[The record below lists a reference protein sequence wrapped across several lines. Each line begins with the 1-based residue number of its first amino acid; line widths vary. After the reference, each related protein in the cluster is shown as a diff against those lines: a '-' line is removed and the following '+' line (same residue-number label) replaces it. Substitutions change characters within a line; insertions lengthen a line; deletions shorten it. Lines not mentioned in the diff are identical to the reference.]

1 MDKIVKTVMKNLME
15 AKYSTRIFKQLIRI
29 NGEAMLEKEPIG
41 CEFSFREYCPFIKK
55 DYSIKEIKTL
65 KKLLSKTIVEQLQK
79 DNTYLQTARL
89 IEALEC
95 LRDAKKL
102 PKNSNKIKFVHKC
115 VNSFDDGDL
124 SLALRD
130 ISLLDNI

>member
-15 AKYSTRIFKQLIRI
+15 VKYSTRIFEQLIRI
-29 NGEAMLEKEPIG
+29 DNEAKSEKDPIG
-41 CEFSFREYCPFIKK
+41 REFSFREYCPFIKK

-65 KKLLSKTIVEQLQK
+65 KKLLSEAIVEQLQK

-89 IEALEC
+89 IHALEC
-95 LRDAKKL
+95 LGDFRKL
-102 PKNSNKIKFVHKC
+102 PKNSNKIKFIRKC
-115 VNSFDDGDL
+115 LYAFYDVSL